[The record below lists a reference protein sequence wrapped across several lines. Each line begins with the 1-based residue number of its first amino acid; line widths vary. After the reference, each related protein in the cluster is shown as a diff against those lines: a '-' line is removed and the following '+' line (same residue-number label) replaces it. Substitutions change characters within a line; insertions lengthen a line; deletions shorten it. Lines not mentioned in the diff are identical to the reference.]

1 MQRMRTIKQTIEYI
15 RSEDPE
21 TALTESALKRLVSN
35 GAIPSVKVGRKRLL
49 SLDVLSEVLKS
60 AKAAS
65 PVPEAPSGVI
75 RKIEITR

>member
-15 RSEDPE
+15 RAEDPE
-21 TALTESALKRLVSN
+21 TALTESALKRLVSS

-60 AKAAS
+60 ARADD
-65 PVPEAPSGVI
+65 PIPEAPTGVI
-75 RKIEITR
+75 RKINVAP

>member
-15 RSEDPE
+15 RAEDPE
-21 TALTESALKRLVSN
+21 TALTESALKRLVSS

-65 PVPEAPSGVI
+65 PIMETPSGVI